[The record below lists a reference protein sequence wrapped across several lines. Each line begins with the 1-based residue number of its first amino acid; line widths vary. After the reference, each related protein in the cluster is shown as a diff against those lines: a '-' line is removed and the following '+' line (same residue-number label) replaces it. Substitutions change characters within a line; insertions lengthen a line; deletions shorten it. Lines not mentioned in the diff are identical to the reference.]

1 MKFNKI
7 ISIIMA
13 AALIGSTA
21 ATLSGCGE
29 DKTSTETTAAATEAT
44 TAAKTEKSAAVQ
56 ALADEGIDVDA
67 LGIDPQITYAD
78 DEKYGFQLEKPEK
91 GDTIAILHT
100 SMGDITLRFFPEYAP
115 KTVENFLTLA
125 KDGKYDGVTF
135 HRVINDFMIQTG
147 DYENHN
153 GTGGTSAYGDK
164 FEDEFCDKLNN
175 LRGSVAMAN
184 SGKDTNGSQFFIN
197 QKTAEAFAQAGGFDS
212 YKSSWS
218 SIISQIKAY
227 ASDPATLAQIISYYG
242 TGFYNA
248 NVVPDEIAEL
258 YNEYGGN
265 PNLDGAYQATDAG
278 HTVFA
283 QVIDGMDVVDAIA
296 AVKTDESDKPKKDVT
311 IDTIEI
317 TEYKG

>member
-1 MKFNKI
+1 MV
-7 ISIIMA
+7 

-21 ATLSGCGE
+21 VSLTGCGE
-29 DKTSTETTAAATEAT
+29 DKTNTETTAAPTEAP
-44 TAAKTEKSAAVQ
+44 TAAKSSKSAAVQ

-78 DEKYGFQLEKPEK
+78 DEEYGFQLEKPEK

-115 KTVENFLTLA
+115 KTVENFLSLA

-153 GTGGTSAYGDK
+153 GTGGTSSYGTQ

-197 QKTAEAFAQAGGFDS
+197 QKSAEAFTRSGGIES
-212 YKSSWS
+212 YKTSWNNIMS
-218 SIISQIKAY
+218 MLQQY
-227 ASDPATLAQIISYYG
+227 ASDTSTLSQIISYYG
-242 TGFYNA
+242 TGLYNA
-248 NVVPDEIAEL
+248 NVVPAEIVKL
-258 YNEYGGN
+258 YNKNGGN
-265 PNLDGAYQATDAG
+265 PNLDGAYQAGDAG

-296 AVKTDESDKPKKDVT
+296 AVETDESDKPKKDVT
-311 IDTIEI
+311 IDSIEI

>member
-1 MKFNKI
+1 MKFKKI
-7 ISIIMA
+7 ISIIMT
-13 AALIGSTA
+13 AALIGSAA
-21 ATLSGCGE
+21 ATLSSCGE
-29 DKTSTETTAAATEAT
+29 DESATEAT
-44 TAAKTEKSAAVQ
+44 AVATEARTGKSAAVE
-56 ALADEGIDVDA
+56 ALKNEGIDVDA
-67 LGIDPQITYAD
+67 LGVDPQIAYAD
-78 DEKYGFQLEKPEK
+78 GEEYGFQLEMPEK

-100 SMGDITLRFFPEYAP
+100 SMGDVTLRFFPEYAP
-115 KTVENFLTLA
+115 KTVANFLSLA
-125 KDGKYDGVTF
+125 EDGKYDGVTF

-153 GTGGTSAYGDK
+153 GTGGTSSYGSA

-184 SGKDTNGSQFFIN
+184 TGKDTNGSQFFIN
-197 QKTAEAFAQAGGFDS
+197 QRSAESFAQSGGIEV
-212 YKSSWS
+212 YKTSWNN
-218 SIISQIKAY
+218 IVAQLQMYANDTATLSQI
-227 ASDPATLAQIISYYG
+227 LRYYG
-242 TGFYNA
+242 IGLYNP
-248 NVVPDEIAEL
+248 NVVPDEIVKL

-265 PNLDGAYQATDAG
+265 PNLDGAYQAGDAG

-311 IDTIEI
+311 IDSIEI